1 MNGFEVSM
9 TPYKGPVPILTDFI
23 NSKYEGIFLKELSL
37 FGTLSYLYSFIK
49 SSYFENLA
57 KLNHVNF
64 VNLER
69 PCFDDFFLCAAHH
82 IPQRLKPRVIS
93 PPPAAVRLRRRC

>member
-1 MNGFEVSM
+1 MVLKCS
-9 TPYKGPVPILTDFI
+9 YKDPVPILTDFI

-82 IPQRLKPRVIS
+82 IPEQNTIQSQFKNRIFGNSLMK
-93 PPPAAVRLRRRC
+93 